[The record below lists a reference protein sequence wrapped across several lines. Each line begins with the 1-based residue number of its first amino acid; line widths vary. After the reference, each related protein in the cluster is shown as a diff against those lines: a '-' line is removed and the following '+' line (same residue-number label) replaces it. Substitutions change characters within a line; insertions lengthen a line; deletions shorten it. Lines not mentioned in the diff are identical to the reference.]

1 MAEVELYTTMY
12 CPYCS
17 RARALLQRKGVAY
30 VDIDIAEEPARRD
43 EMIRRAQGRSTV
55 PQIFINGEHIGGYDD
70 LASLDRAG
78 DLDPKLRITEGV
90 TSLLLPAFNLPLRA
104 IMSPISGRFRIWFAG
119 RATAVRILSLHQRI
133 PG

>member
-17 RARALLQRKGVAY
+17 RARTLLQHKGVAY

-70 LASLDRAG
+70 LAALDRAG
-78 DLDPKLRITEGV
+78 ELDPKLG
-90 TSLLLPAFNLPLRA
+90 
-104 IMSPISGRFRIWFAG
+104 
-119 RATAVRILSLHQRI
+119 ILK
-133 PG
+133 

>member
-43 EMIRRAQGRSTV
+43 EMIRRAQGHSTV

-70 LASLDRAG
+70 LAVLDRAG
-78 DLDPKLRITEGV
+78 ELDPKLG
-90 TSLLLPAFNLPLRA
+90 
-104 IMSPISGRFRIWFAG
+104 
-119 RATAVRILSLHQRI
+119 ILE
-133 PG
+133 